1 MLPSHACSPLRHL
14 PWLAFGFLWS
24 LVALVGKTF
33 NPPPPPAGQ
42 RIASTCPQ
50 CGLGNLGSTKGEE
63 ILSLDPRPPQKGYPA
78 ATGVR
83 ALTL

>member
-14 PWLAFGFLWS
+14 PWLAFGFLRS
-24 LVALVGKTF
+24 LVVLVGMTF
-33 NPPPPPAGQ
+33 T
-42 RIASTCPQ
+42 ASTCPQ
-50 CGLGNLGSTKGEE
+50 YGLGNLGSTKGEE